1 MGLCVSNKYLYMQS
15 VAWNVVQIPLIQC
28 FALTLSFPVMPYGVI
43 DFRILQ
49 ELQKSLSLRELI
61 SFVLL

>member
-1 MGLCVSNKYLYMQS
+1 MIKYIEIEIHVLKKI
-15 VAWNVVQIPLIQC
+15 AT
-28 FALTLSFPVMPYGVI
+28 LTPFFPVMPYGVI

-49 ELQKSLSLRELI
+49 ESRKSLSLGEFI